1 MKKLFLLFTTLPI
14 LEIIIYIQMGKYIGV
29 IPTLLMILGTGIAGV
44 ILARQQGF
52 ITMVRAREEFRCGRV
67 PGSELLD
74 GLLIFTGAIFL
85 LTPGLISDLTGFV
98 LLVPFTR
105 KFVRR
110 FLKKQLKKWIEMGN
124 INFFFHIR

>member
-1 MKKLFLLFTTLPI
+1 MKKLFLLFTILPI

-29 IPTLLMILGTGIAGV
+29 IPTLVMILGTGIAGV

-52 ITMVRAREEFRCGRV
+52 ITMVRAREELRYGRV

-85 LTPGLISDLTGFV
+85 LTPGLISDLAGFV
-98 LLVPFTR
+98 FLLPFTR
-105 KFVRR
+105 KIVRR
-110 FLKKQLKKWIEMGN
+110 FLKKKLKKWIETGK
-124 INFFFHIR
+124 IDFFYHIR